1 MARSTLTDYLQVYPF
16 WLFDVAPVELLS
28 LPLFTPILGFS
39 GITTPEMSLEVFPVN
54 EANWLFTKK
63 VIKGGSVGTVSI
75 RRGSHW
81 IDSDFYK
88 WILAAVQGDTGGLG
102 SIAGAYATA
111 LGGVTPRR
119 DLLLIHFMSRSP
131 FGDVGTRVAA
141 SVGLAAITGISAAAV
156 GGGTSVAQVASIG
169 LAAGT
174 AAAGGR
180 LGPFEFAARIPA
192 KAWMLYGCVPVR
204 YKPGSDFEASDGS
217 VSVAELDIEVD
228 YFDEIGLAA

>member
-1 MARSTLTDYLQVYPF
+1 MARTNLTDYLQAYPF

-39 GITTPEMSLEVFPVN
+39 SITSPEMTLETYEVN
-54 EANWLFTKK
+54 EANWLFSKK
-63 VIKGGSVGTVSI
+63 VVKKGSVGAITLQ
-75 RRGSHW
+75 RASHW

-88 WILAAVQGDTGGLG
+88 WILTTIEGNTGGG
-102 SIAGAYATA
+102 SLLSSS

-131 FGDVGTRVAA
+131 LGSPGTQIAA
-141 SVGLAAITGISAAAV
+141 AAGTAALTGLAASAA
-156 GGGTSVAQVASIG
+156 GNIPISPAQIAGIG

-204 YKPGSDFEASDGS
+204 YKPGSDFDASSGAISIMD
-217 VSVAELDIEVD
+217 LDVEVE